1 MIEDF
6 RIPLGSWIEDGVDA
20 LTEALSGFF
29 DVLTIL
35 IDAVHGV
42 TTFLFSAPPAPV
54 MIAVL
59 VGIGLLLRGRRF
71 ALGSLAGFVL
81 VLGLDQWEAA
91 MDTFSLVLV
100 AAVFAVAI
108 AVPVGIGCARSDTA
122 SATVR
127 PVLDFLQTM
136 PPFVYLIP
144 ALMLFGLG
152 DVPGVVATVLFAVA
166 PGVRLTELGIRNV
179 DPEIVEA
186 GHAFGSTPGR
196 ILRQIQLPLAMP
208 SIMAGVNQVIMLSLS
223 MVVIASMVG
232 AVGLGRPVL
241 QSLSQVDLA
250 LGVEAGLS
258 VVIIAIYLDR
268 ITASFN
274 QGRGYLG
281 TLLGMFRARR
291 AAAEVVT
298 AEERPTATV

>member
-20 LTEALSGFF
+20 LTETLSGFF

-59 VGIGLLLRGRRF
+59 VGIGLLLRGWRF

-81 VLGLDQWEAA
+81 VLGLDQWAAA

-196 ILRQIQLPLAMP
+196 ILRQVQLPLAMP

>member
-20 LTEALSGFF
+20 LTETLSGFF

-59 VGIGLLLRGRRF
+59 VGIGLVLRGWRF
-71 ALGSLAGFVL
+71 ALGCLAGFVL

-122 SATVR
+122 SAIVR

-208 SIMAGVNQVIMLSLS
+208 SIMAGINQVIMLSLS

-274 QGRGYLG
+274 QGRGYLRP
-281 TLLGMFRARR
+281 LLGMFRARR
-291 AAAEVVT
+291 SAAEVVT
-298 AEERPTATV
+298 AEGRPTATV